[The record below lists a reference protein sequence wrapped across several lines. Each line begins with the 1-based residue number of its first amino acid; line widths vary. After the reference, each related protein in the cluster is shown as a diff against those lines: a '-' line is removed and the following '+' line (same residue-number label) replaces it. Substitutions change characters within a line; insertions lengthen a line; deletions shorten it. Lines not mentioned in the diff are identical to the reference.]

1 MVTSDLSSE
10 AIGKLLNICETK
22 CVRTQASEMVLS
34 SLYWTCQ
41 TNASGNGLQ
50 ILVPDFLHVGHKP
63 SHYLSNASTITA
75 STSQLIKI
83 NFEKFNLHQESNR
96 DQFF

>member
-1 MVTSDLSSE
+1 M
-10 AIGKLLNICETK
+10 II
-22 CVRTQASEMVLS
+22 VLHAHS
-34 SLYWTCQ
+34 FLYWNCQ

-83 NFEKFNLHQESNR
+83 NSEKFNLHQELNR
-96 DQFF
+96 DRFF